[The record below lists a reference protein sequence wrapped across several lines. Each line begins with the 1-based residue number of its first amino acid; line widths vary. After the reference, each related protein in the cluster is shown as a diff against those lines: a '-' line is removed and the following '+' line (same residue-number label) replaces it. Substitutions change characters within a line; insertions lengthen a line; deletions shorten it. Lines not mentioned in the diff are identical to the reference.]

1 MSRTTSPQ
9 RLIFLALAAATASFS
24 LLQSL
29 ASPVLS
35 TIQHDLH
42 TSQTTVTWVLTAWL
56 LSASVATPLLGRIA
70 DMIGKDR
77 TLLVSLAAIVLG
89 CVVAALAPNVGVLI
103 AGRVIQGL
111 GGAVFPVS
119 FGIVRDEFPAARV
132 PSMVGILSAVIA
144 AGGGVG
150 IVLAGPIVDAL
161 GWRWLFWTPAIVV
174 VATAFLAYRTVP
186 RSPVRTPG
194 RVNWPAAALLS
205 GWLVALLV
213 PLTEASAWGWGSP
226 AVVVPLAI
234 AAVLFAAWIAVELRS
249 RDPLIDMRMMRLPAV
264 WTTNLVALLFGAGMF
279 ASYAFLPQFM
289 QMPVAVTG
297 YGFGSSVTEAG
308 LLMLPMLVTMAVA
321 GAVSGPISR
330 VAGVKTQLV
339 WGCVLG
345 ALSIAGVALWHDR
358 PWQLAV
364 ATAVFGLGLGL
375 AYAAMT
381 NLIVQ
386 SVPARQTAVAGG
398 MNTNI
403 RTIGGSIGTAVIS
416 SVVTGHPRPDGLPY
430 ESGFTTA
437 FLALAVT
444 LAVTVAV
451 SLLVPGSRRRTAPAA
466 AAAERVPAGAA
477 RRTSPEERGS
487 VVSSSAGSTYLR
499 R

>member
-9 RLIFLALAAATASFS
+9 RLTFLALAAAVASFS

-29 ASPVLS
+29 VSPVLS

-42 TSQTTVTWVLTAWL
+42 TSQSAVTWVLTAWL

-77 TLLVSLAAIVLG
+77 TLLVGLAAIALG
-89 CVVAALAPNVGVLI
+89 CVVAAVAPNVGVLI
-103 AGRVIQGL
+103 VARIIQGL

-132 PSMVGILSAVIA
+132 PSIVGILSAVIA
-144 AGGGVG
+144 VGGGVG
-150 IVLAGPIVDAL
+150 IVLAGPIVDAA
-161 GWRWLFWTPAIVV
+161 GWRWLFWIPAIVV
-174 VATAFLAYRTVP
+174 VATAFLAYRNVP

-194 RVNWPAAALLS
+194 RVNWAAAALLS

-213 PLTEASAWGWGSP
+213 PLSEGSAWGWGSA
-226 AVVVPLAI
+226 AVIVPLAG
-234 AAVLFAAWIAVELRS
+234 AAVLFAAWITVELRS

-289 QMPVAVTG
+289 QIPAAVTG

-321 GAVSGPISR
+321 GTVSGPLSR
-330 VAGVKTQLV
+330 VAGVKAQLV
-339 WGCVLG
+339 WGCALG
-345 ALSIAGVALWHDR
+345 ALSGGGIALWHDR
-358 PWQLAV
+358 PWQLAI

-375 AYAAMT
+375 AYASMT

-386 SVPARQTAVAGG
+386 SVPAAQTAVAGG

-416 SVVTGHPRPDGLPY
+416 AVVTGHLRPDGLPY

-437 FLALAVT
+437 FVVMALT
-444 LAVTVAV
+444 LAATVAV
-451 SLLVPGSRRRTAPAA
+451 ALLVPGARRRTALAA
-466 AAAERVPAGAA
+466 EAAERVPAAAGAA
-477 RRTSPEERGS
+477 R
-487 VVSSSAGSTYLR
+487 
-499 R
+499 

>member
-1 MSRTTSPQ
+1 MSRTASPQ
-9 RLIFLALAAATASFS
+9 RLIFLALAASTASFS

-29 ASPVLS
+29 VSPVLS

-42 TSQTTVTWVLTAWL
+42 TSQSAVTWVLTAWL

-77 TLLVSLAAIVLG
+77 TLLVGLAAIALG

-103 AGRVIQGL
+103 VARIIQGL

-119 FGIVRDEFPAARV
+119 FGIVRDEFPASRV
-132 PSMVGILSAVIA
+132 PSIVGILSAVIA
-144 AGGGVG
+144 VGGGVG
-150 IVLAGPIVDAL
+150 IVLAGPIVDVA
-161 GWRWLFWTPAIVV
+161 GWRWLFWIPAIVV
-174 VATAFLAYRTVP
+174 VATAFLAYRNVP

-194 RVNWPAAALLS
+194 RVNWAAAALLS

-213 PLTEASAWGWGSP
+213 PLSEGSAWGWGSA
-226 AVVVPLAI
+226 AVVVPLAG

-289 QMPVAVTG
+289 QIPVAVTG

-321 GAVSGPISR
+321 GTVSGPLSR
-330 VAGVKTQLV
+330 VAGVKAQLV
-339 WGCVLG
+339 WGCALG
-345 ALSIAGVALWHDR
+345 ALAGGGIALWHDR
-358 PWQLAV
+358 PWQLAI

-375 AYAAMT
+375 AYASMT

-386 SVPARQTAVAGG
+386 SVPAGQTAVAGG

-416 SVVTGHPRPDGLPY
+416 AVVTGHLRPDGLPY

-437 FLALAVT
+437 FVVMALILAA
-444 LAVTVAV
+444 TVAV
-451 SLLVPGSRRRTAPAA
+451 ALLVPGARRRTALAA
-466 AAAERVPAGAA
+466 EAAERVPAGAA
-477 RRTSPEERGS
+477 R
-487 VVSSSAGSTYLR
+487 
-499 R
+499 